1 MSSRPCLAPQKYEL
15 VFCIFLVMLAFLY
28 RDNAHL
34 VYPHILYL
42 FIALLSI
49 NLAANFALKKWG
61 GAPWLSALFI
71 LANCAT
77 ISAILNFS
85 GKEESNLWVLFLLPI
100 YTVCMLLN
108 GKEVLWITFGVIS
121 FNWAFHQFSVERWE
135 TEMMFFVMLKSGIFV
150 FAAAGTWSIVARDR
164 RARERIVRQKEE
176 LLALENKLHE
186 QTDQVVQMEKMAD
199 IGQLTSG
206 VAHDLNNPIT
216 VIIGTVKMML
226 EDDQVDKSLRP
237 DLERILRSGELCRV
251 ITLNL
256 LGLVKQ
262 NEFKYAVRNIN
273 DVLETVLA
281 MYENTL
287 TAGSVRV
294 ERKFTEGLPLVAV
307 SESHLQR
314 VFLNLLANAKSAMK
328 NGGVVTLTTRIF
340 SGRRHGEGEMIEILV
355 EDNGPGIAPEA
366 MPKLFKPF
374 NTTKG
379 PEGTGLGLYLSREI
393 INRHNGVLQAS
404 NNPKGGARFA
414 ILLPVEQLQSQNA
427 EAA

>member
-1 MSSRPCLAPQKYEL
+1 MSSRSHLAPQKYEAM
-15 VFCIFLVMLAFLY
+15 FCIFLVMLAFLY
-28 RDNAHL
+28 RDNEHL
-34 VYPHILYL
+34 VYPQILYL
-42 FIALLSI
+42 FVALLSI
-49 NLAANFALKKWG
+49 NLAANYALRKWG
-61 GAPWLSALFI
+61 GQAWLSALFI

-77 ISAILNFS
+77 ITAILNYS

-100 YTVCMLLN
+100 YTVCMLLS

-135 TEMMFFVMLKSGIFV
+135 TEMMFFVLLKSGIFV
-150 FAAAGTWSIVARDR
+150 FASTATWSIAARDR
-164 RARERIVRQKEE
+164 RGRERILQQKEE
-176 LLALENKLHE
+176 LLSMESKLQE

-216 VIIGTVKMML
+216 VIIGTVKVML
-226 EDDQVDKSLRP
+226 EDEAIDKSLRP

-262 NEFKYAVRNIN
+262 NEFKYTVRNIN
-273 DVLETVLA
+273 DILDSVLA

-287 TAGSVRV
+287 AQGAVKV
-294 ERKFTEGLPLVAV
+294 DRKFAENLPDIPV

-314 VFLNLLANAKSAMK
+314 VFLNLLANAKAAMK
-328 NGGVVTLTTRIF
+328 NGGTVTITTRMF
-340 SGRRHGEGEMIEILV
+340 ASRRQGEGAMLEVLV
-355 EDNGPGIAPEA
+355 EDNGPGISAEA

-393 INRHNGVLQAS
+393 INRHNGVLQAT
-404 NNPKGGARFA
+404 NRPQGGARFS
-414 ILLPVEQLQSQNA
+414 ILFPVEQSQA
-427 EAA
+427 LAA